1 MPGPEFDGV
10 ESLMGFVEEMKA
22 ERGSASVG
30 GGWVASIASIASSS
44 EVAWWTDVLGYM

>member
-30 GGWVASIASIASSS
+30 GGWVASIASSS